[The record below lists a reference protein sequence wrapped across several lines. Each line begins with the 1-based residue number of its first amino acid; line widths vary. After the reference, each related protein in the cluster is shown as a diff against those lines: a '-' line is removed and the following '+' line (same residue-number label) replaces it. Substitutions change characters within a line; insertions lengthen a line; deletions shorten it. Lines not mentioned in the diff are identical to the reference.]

1 MSSISDSDHHSGSSQ
16 TDQKNER
23 LQDNTPLQPGS
34 ANGWREQWW
43 RIVDMKIGVVPVPIY
58 ILLFVLI
65 AAFAATGKVPSDLTM
80 SIAILS
86 FGGFF
91 FMQLGRW
98 LPWLGMMGGAAI
110 LSFVVP
116 SAMVFYGLI
125 PPPVAEAIDSFVK
138 SSNFLYMYI
147 AAIIVGSILSMDRS
161 VLIAGFFK
169 IFVPLAISSITA
181 MLVGTLVGV
190 IMGMTVEHSL
200 FFVVLPIMAG
210 GLGEGA
216 IPLSMGY
223 SGVLSQPQNE
233 IFAQIIPVVMLGS
246 FTAVVICGLL
256 NVLGKRYPHLTGE
269 GRLQAGLL
277 NIDINGKKPGEQPVD
292 RAMIATA
299 GVTIVTFYLVGVL
312 AQRLLDFPA
321 PITMLFL
328 VVIAKLGQLVSPSLE
343 DGGREVYAFFSRIV
357 TWPLLFAMGISYTP
371 WQSFISAFTLQT
383 VVTVV
388 STVLTLIGTGF
399 LSARLVKMFP
409 IDVAVVVGCHSGQGG
424 TGDIAILTAA
434 NRMSLMPFS
443 QIATRIGGAITV
455 TCAILAFQHLV

>member
-1 MSSISDSDHHSGSSQ
+1 MSSLYDGDRHPAGSQPNLSKQFDSQ
-16 TDQKNER
+16 ADQPV
-23 LQDNTPLQPGS
+23 T
-34 ANGWREQWW
+34 GWRERWW
-43 RIVDMKIGVVPVPIY
+43 RIVDLKIGVVPVPIY
-58 ILLFVLI
+58 ILLFLLI
-65 AAFAATGKVPSDLTM
+65 AAFVATGKVPSDLTM

-98 LPWLGMMGGAAI
+98 LPWLGLMGGAAI
-110 LSFVVP
+110 MCFVVP
-116 SAMVFYGLI
+116 SAMVFYHLI
-125 PPPVAEAIDSFVK
+125 PPPVAEAMDSFVK
-138 SSNFLYMYI
+138 SSNFLYLYI

-161 VLIAGFFK
+161 VLIAGFLK
-169 IFVPLAISSITA
+169 IFVPLAISSVVA
-181 MLVGTLVGV
+181 MMVGTLVG
-190 IMGMTVEHSL
+190 MGTGMGFEHSL

-223 SGVLSQPQNE
+223 AGVMSQPQTE

-277 NIDINGKKPGEQPVD
+277 NIDVNARRSDEPVD

-312 AQRLLDFPA
+312 AQRLFDFPA

-371 WQSFISAFTLQT
+371 WQSFVSAFTVQT

-388 STVLTLIGTGF
+388 ATVLTLIGTGF
-399 LSARLVKMFP
+399 LTARLVKMFP

-455 TCAILAFQHLV
+455 TCAIIAFQHMA